1 MKHAYKAVARWLT
14 VVAEAMTLR
23 GVKRNVEVT
32 RPVIQGLTG
41 LVKKKKINFE
51 MNSDTEFIHMQK

>member
-1 MKHAYKAVARWLT
+1 M
-14 VVAEAMTLR
+14 VAEAMTLR

-41 LVKKKKINFE
+41 LGKKKKINFE